1 MTLFGWRVLEHWGGW
16 EESFG
21 VSLKSQSLIQGK
33 QFFGEEFFCP
43 RVRGKAAGV
52 ESVDNVDFVVFG
64 C

>member
-1 MTLFGWRVLEHWGGW
+1 MTLFGLCVLECWGGW
-16 EESFG
+16 EENFG
-21 VSLKSQSLIQGK
+21 KSLKSQFLIQGE